1 MAREL
6 IWVLVFTVAAACG
19 DPASSGT
26 DAVPAAPVT
35 VEWLKAPL
43 PSVLPGIAM
52 TATWQIRTGESL
64 GDTLL
69 LACAGDPP
77 VAERKPGPW
86 LYHHDA
92 TGVSFELPPGW
103 AVTESGAAL
112 VFSGP
117 AGSPDYFTTVTL
129 QAALRTDDQTLDE
142 ALAAAHAELTQLPQF
157 AWHFRE
163 PALVAT
169 RPALR
174 YGLQVELH
182 ESLRLKHGVLFDAS
196 GTIVNLVFAGTPE
209 VFSTGLPIFE
219 HVLGT
224 VAVVDTTP

>member
-1 MAREL
+1 MPWCTFL
-6 IWVLVFTVAAACG
+6 T
-19 DPASSGT
+19 ASG
-26 DAVPAAPVT
+26 
-35 VEWLKAPL
+35 
-43 PSVLPGIAM
+43 
-52 TATWQIRTGESL
+52 
-64 GDTLL
+64 LL
-69 LACAGDPP
+69 LACGCASDPP
-77 VAERKPGPW
+77 VVNDGPGPW

-92 TGVSFELPPGW
+92 TGVSFELPTTW
-103 AVTESGAAL
+103 TVTDSGAAL

-117 AGSPDYFTTVTL
+117 NGSPDYYTTVTF

-142 ALAAAHAELTQLPQF
+142 ALATAHAELTQLPQF

-182 ESLRLKHGVLFDAS
+182 ESLRFKHGVLFDAS

-209 VFSTGLPIFE
+209 VFATGLPVFE
-219 HVLGT
+219 HVLAT